1 MTIDEAMFKLG
12 GSYSR
17 RRVCYVRKGHGDP
30 SKLKCVKS
38 DSFAPGFLASTVF
51 SFYGKPRS
59 GSSLKG
65 QGQLAILCWQSFETI
80 H

>member
-1 MTIDEAMFKLG
+1 MTIDEAMFNLG

-17 RRVCYVRKGHGDP
+17 RRVCYIRNGHGDP
-30 SKLKCVKS
+30 SQLKCVKS
-38 DSFAPGFLASTVF
+38 DSFAPGFLVTDVI
-51 SFYGKPRS
+51 SFYGKTRY

-65 QGQLAILCWQSFETI
+65 QGQFAILCWQRFETI